1 LQREESVIHV
11 VADRLDDMITRLNTL
26 RERTGD
32 DDPLRD
38 AGRLWTCPNECRA
51 MTPAT
56 SSSPAGT
63 SVSPEVMDGMAP
75 TPPKCPITGLPARR
89 HLQTVSSRALKFMWR
104 VGFGIRRVRELEGI
118 SRFELWESPCGL
130 AFFDPMIAGDKDFY
144 ADCYRRLGERGA
156 WTRRPVERSD
166 YRRVAGLIHPGQS
179 LLDVGCGPAGL
190 ARYVPHAR
198 YRGLDQSAVAP
209 LANVC
214 DESLL
219 DHAKIHS
226 GEYDAVCSFH
236 VVEHVADPVS
246 FVSDM
251 VRCLRPAG
259 KLFLAVPSWPSAI
272 TAIPNFAL
280 NGPPHHLTWW
290 TLEALKALTE
300 TLGLELEAIE
310 YLPPSPEYSLIY
322 WMGWAAPKLRDDRY
336 FHHAKATYFG
346 LLWCWLVGRACNFL
360 FHMPPGTKSFELL
373 LIARKPGYHDSHQF
387 TDSAGWPQ
395 PERAA

>member
-1 LQREESVIHV
+1 M
-11 VADRLDDMITRLNTL
+11 D
-26 RERTGD
+26 
-32 DDPLRD
+32 
-38 AGRLWTCPNECRA
+38 
-51 MTPAT
+51 
-56 SSSPAGT
+56 GT
-63 SVSPEVMDGMAP
+63 SA
-75 TPPKCPITGLPARR
+75 TPPRCPITGLPARR

-104 VGFGIRRVRELEGI
+104 VGFGVRTVRELDGI

-130 AFFDPMIAGDKDFY
+130 AFFDPMIPGNKDFY
-144 ADCYRRLGERGA
+144 VDCYRRLGELGP
-156 WTRRPVERSD
+156 WTSRPVERSD

-198 YRGLDQSAVAP
+198 YRGLDQSAAAP

-219 DHAKIHS
+219 DHAKKHP

-236 VVEHVADPVS
+236 VVEHVADPVG
-246 FVSDM
+246 FVADM
-251 VRCLRPAG
+251 VRCLRPEG

-290 TLEALKALTE
+290 TPEALKALTE

-310 YLPPSPEYSLIY
+310 YLPLSAEFSLIY
-322 WMGWAAPKLRDDRY
+322 WMGWAAPKLRGERY
-336 FHHAKATYFG
+336 FHHAKAAYFG
-346 LLWCWLVGRACNFL
+346 LLWCWLAGRACNFL
-360 FHMPPGTKSFELL
+360 FHMPPGTESCELL
-373 LIARKPGYHDSHQF
+373 LIACKPGYSDFSPVH
-387 TDSAGWPQ
+387 
-395 PERAA
+395 